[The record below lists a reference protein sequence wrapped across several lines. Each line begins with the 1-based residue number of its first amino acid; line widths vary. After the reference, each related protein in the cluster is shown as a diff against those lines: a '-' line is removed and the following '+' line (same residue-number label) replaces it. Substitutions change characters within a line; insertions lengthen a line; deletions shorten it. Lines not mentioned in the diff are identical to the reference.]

1 MIPGLAK
8 GDRFTTTFC
17 FQAFDDFDVE
27 RHHYANSFCGE
38 KTKITFDRQGQ
49 TCDVVFSDHLCPR
62 MRGLCLAKGRVDEK
76 MKTMGHPPRKH
87 RYFDAFPL

>member
-38 KTKITFDRQGQ
+38 KKITFDRQGQ
-49 TCDVVFSDHLCPR
+49 TCDVVFQIICAPGCVVYALLR
-62 MRGLCLAKGRVDEK
+62 EG
-76 MKTMGHPPRKH
+76 
-87 RYFDAFPL
+87 